1 MLKSV
6 MGKHK
11 LVLEDDFR
19 EDFQILAIHCGVE
32 PYKMAFYLNKYLQLR
47 LKRRRTDLEFSKDGL
62 EVQFP
67 LFEFEDTTNYMVY
80 DLVSN
85 TCKSA
90 TANTTASGGLFGS
103 NASEEY
109 ITTYLIP
116 EYKKVDYFLK
126 ITSEHNQVSINKLL
140 SEANKIKSIISSY
153 LIDSEHIKS
162 KNNLIFN

>member
-1 MLKSV
+1 
-6 MGKHK
+6 MGKYK

-19 EDFQILAIHCGVE
+19 EDFQILAIHCSIA
-32 PYKMAFYLNKYLQLR
+32 PYKMAFCLNKQLQLR

-67 LFEFEDTTNYMVY
+67 WFEFEDTSNYTVY

-90 TANTTASGGLFGS
+90 TAHTTASGGLFGS

-126 ITSEHNQVSINKLL
+126 ITSEHEQVFVQKLL
-140 SEANKIKSIISSY
+140 SEVNNIKPIISAY